1 MDWACWLLCTWDF
14 PGENTGVGY
23 HFLLPGV
30 KSTSPALAD
39 RFFTDEPPGKPMFYF
54 TLWWNLTVELGVG
67 DAGWGG
73 ETPLCLLLLLLLS
86 RFSLVRLC
94 DPMDCSRQAPLS
106 MDIFQARTPEWVAKP
121 SSRGSSQIKNRT
133 RVSYCLLLSLMACI
147 GHTHGKKKKK
157 KKKQKKDYQK
167 S

>member
-30 KSTSPALAD
+30 KPTSPALAD
-39 RFFTDEPPGKPMFYF
+39 RFFTAEPPGKPMFYF

-73 ETPLCLLLLLLLS
+73 ETPLCLLLLLLS
-86 RFSLVRLC
+86 RFSRVQLC

-106 MDIFQARTPEWVAKP
+106 MDIFRARTPEWVAKP

-133 RVSYCLLLSLMACI
+133 LVSCLLHWPYSWL
-147 GHTHGKKKKK
+147 KKKKERK
-157 KKKQKKDYQK
+157 RNKRKKDYQK